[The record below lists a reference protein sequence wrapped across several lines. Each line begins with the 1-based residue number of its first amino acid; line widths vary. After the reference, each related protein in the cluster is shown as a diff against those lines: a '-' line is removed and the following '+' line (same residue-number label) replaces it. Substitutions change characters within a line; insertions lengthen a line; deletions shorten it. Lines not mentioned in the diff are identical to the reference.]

1 MNQWESEKAAGE
13 ARKEVTEP
21 KRSSRYSEAALRY
34 LQQIGYVESHRR
46 EHHPTHKHADRSA
59 DEAG

>member
-1 MNQWESEKAAGE
+1 MDQRESETAAGE
-13 ARKEVTEP
+13 ARKDVTEP
-21 KRSSRYSEAALRY
+21 KRPSRYSEAALRY

-46 EHHPTHKHADRSA
+46 EPHPTRKRTNRSA